1 MILNLSHIKS
11 ARQRISKYIH
21 RTPVMTCRALNKISG
36 SELFFKCENFQKTGA
51 FKFRGACN
59 AVLKLGAQE
68 SNFGVITHSSGNHG
82 AALAL
87 AASIKK
93 IKAYVIMPEN
103 SAQIKKS
110 AVLNYGGKIT
120 YCEPTLKAREKTL
133 VNMAAQTKA
142 AVIHPYNNYDIMAG
156 QGTAALEFMEDEND
170 LDVIITPVGGGGLLA
185 GTSITAKAL
194 NPGILIFGAE
204 PKGADDARLSFK
216 AGRII
221 PQRSPKTIADG
232 LLTGLGSKT
241 FPVIQKNVNDII
253 TVSESNIIKAMRL
266 IWERM
271 KIIVEPSAAVGL
283 GVLLENPD
291 LFKKKKVGI
300 ILSGGNVDLDSLP
313 F

>member
-21 RTPVMTCRALNKISG
+21 RTPVMTCRALDRICG

-59 AVLKLGAQE
+59 AVLNLETQE

-87 AASIKK
+87 AASLKK
-93 IKAYVIMPEN
+93 ITAYIIMPKN

-110 AVLNYGGKIT
+110 AVLQYGGKIT

-133 VNMAAQTKA
+133 INMVAENKA
-142 AVIHPYNNYDIMAG
+142 VVIHPYNNYDIVAG
-156 QGTAALEFMEDEND
+156 QGTAALELLEDQND
-170 LDVIITPVGGGGLLA
+170 LEVIITPVGGGGLLA
-185 GTSITAKAL
+185 GTCITAKAV
-194 NPGILIFGAE
+194 NSDILIFGAE
-204 PKGADDARLSFK
+204 PKGADDASRSLK

-221 PQRSPKTIADG
+221 PQENPRTIADG
-232 LLTGLGSKT
+232 LLTSLGSRT
-241 FPVIQKNVNDII
+241 FPIIQENVTDIV
-253 TVSESNIIKAMRL
+253 TVLESNIIKAMLL

-300 ILSGGNVDLDSLP
+300 ILSGGNVDLDNLP

>member
-21 RTPVMTCRALNKISG
+21 RTPVMTCRTLDRISG

-59 AVLKLGAQE
+59 AVLNLEAQK

-93 IKAYVIMPEN
+93 ITAYVIMPKN

-110 AVLNYGGKIT
+110 AVLQYGGKIT
-120 YCEPTLKAREKTL
+120 YCEPTLRAREKTL
-133 VNMAAQTKA
+133 VNMVAKTKA
-142 AVIHPYNNYDIMAG
+142 PVIHPYNNYEIVAG
-156 QGTAALEFMEDEND
+156 QGTAALELLEDQND
-170 LDVIITPVGGGGLLA
+170 LEVIITPVGGGGLLA
-185 GTSITAKAL
+185 GTCITARGIK
-194 NPGILIFGAE
+194 PDILIFGAE
-204 PKGADDARLSFK
+204 PKGADDASLSLK

-221 PQRSPKTIADG
+221 PQRYPKTIADG
-232 LLTGLGSKT
+232 LLTSLGSKT

-253 TVSESNIIKAMRL
+253 TVSEENIIKAMLL

-300 ILSGGNVDLDSLP
+300 ILTGGNVDLDRLP